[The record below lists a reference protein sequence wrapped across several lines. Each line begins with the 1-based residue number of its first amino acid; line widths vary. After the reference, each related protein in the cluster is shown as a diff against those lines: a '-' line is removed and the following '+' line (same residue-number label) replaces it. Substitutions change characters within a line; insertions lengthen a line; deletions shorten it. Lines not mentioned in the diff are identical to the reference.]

1 MVYFSNYDLEEFA
14 NWLGFEGADADTFY
28 EAYYDID
35 YYDDIEAEEAA
46 GAYDS
51 QAWSI
56 DGAIPISLRYCW

>member
-35 YYDDIEAEEAA
+35 YYDDIEAYDIEATF
-46 GAYDS
+46 D
-51 QAWSI
+51 
-56 DGAIPISLRYCW
+56 P